1 VLLRS
6 NNGSFAGNGNGRE
19 TITPKTMDMYRAV
32 KQDKLA
38 DFIIANP
45 DVVAKEK

>member
-1 VLLRS
+1 
-6 NNGSFAGNGNGRE
+6 
-19 TITPKTMDMYRAV
+19 MDMYRAV